1 MRILVAMDSFKG
13 SASSLAVG
21 QACAA
26 GIRNA
31 DPTSD
36 IWVKGLADGGEG
48 TLDVLIDSLH
58 GRKVDCSLRA
68 GNAPGCIH

>member
-48 TLDVLIDSLH
+48 TLDCI
-58 GRKVDCSLRA
+58 GR
-68 GNAPGCIH
+68 